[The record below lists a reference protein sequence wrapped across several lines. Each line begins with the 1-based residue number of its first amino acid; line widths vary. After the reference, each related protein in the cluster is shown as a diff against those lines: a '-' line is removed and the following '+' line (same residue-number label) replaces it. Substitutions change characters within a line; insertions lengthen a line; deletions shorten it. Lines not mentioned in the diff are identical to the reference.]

1 MIWLVVILLFC
12 ILLVLLGGG
21 NFVRATLSFIAYAGF
36 FVLVAILSGDPIRV
50 FKWTLWS
57 FPVLVVFVL
66 AVYIYDRRKSGSD
79 QQPNTQGIVR
89 QFLPS
94 TWAGLSRNDYLG
106 AAVMVLGV
114 AAICFFALYALT
126 P

>member
-1 MIWLVVILLFC
+1 M
-12 ILLVLLGGG
+12 
-21 NFVRATLSFIAYAGF
+21 AIA
-36 FVLVAILSGDPIRV
+36 SGDPIRV

-79 QQPNTQGIVR
+79 QRPNTQGIVR

-94 TWAGLSRNDYLG
+94 TWAGLSRNDYVS
-106 AAVMVLGV
+106 AAVMVLSV
-114 AAICFFALYALT
+114 AVICFFALYALT